1 MKPAEAVNSLDCV
14 NALKNEGYDKDFQ
27 YQTEGLCSLEDVAKF
42 YSPSQ
47 VKIIEH
53 FRFEGASDPDD
64 MSVIYAIETNDGKKG
79 TIMTAFGT
87 YADTGLSDFISKVR
101 EVPDQANSH

>member
-14 NALKNEGYDKDFQ
+14 NALKSEGYDKDFQ
-27 YQTEGLCSLEDVAKF
+27 YQKEGLCSLEDVAKF

-87 YADTGLSDFISKVR
+87 YADSGLSDFLSNVK
-101 EVPDQANSH
+101 EVSEKANSH